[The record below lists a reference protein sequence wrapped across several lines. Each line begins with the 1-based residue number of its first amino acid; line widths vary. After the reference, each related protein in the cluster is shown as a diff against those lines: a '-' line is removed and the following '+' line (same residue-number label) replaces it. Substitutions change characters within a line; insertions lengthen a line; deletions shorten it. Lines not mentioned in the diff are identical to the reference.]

1 MPGIKAGGAKAAA
14 TNKRLHGA
22 DFYAKMGAKGGRKG
36 NTGGFASKKVGK
48 DGLTGPERA
57 KLAGSRC
64 GVKSKR
70 GEKRTHIAFI
80 VSNKDGEVV
89 RILEN
94 EYSAITYCRATF
106 RQDQGL
112 TYKRDRVAIEYLLK
126 NTDLM
131 QPYWAEEMTKRYKN
145 VSL

>member
-1 MPGIKAGGAKAAA
+1 MPGTKAGGEKAAA

-22 DFYAKMGAKGGRKG
+22 DFYAKMEAKGGRKG

-48 DGLTGPERA
+48 DGLTGLERA
-57 KLAGSRC
+57 RVLGKKDGIKSR
-64 GVKSKR
+64 R
-70 GEKRTHIAFI
+70 GKERTHIAFI
-80 VSNKDGEVV
+80 VRNKNKEVV
-89 RILEN
+89 KIVEN

-112 TYKRDRVAIEYLLK
+112 KYKRERVGVEFLLEHK
-126 NTDLM
+126 DIM
-131 QPYWAEEMTKRYKN
+131 QPYWAEELSRKYPD